1 MVRVGGGLRGRA
13 TSWPPTLSPSYYR
26 THAKDMR
33 LKCPCM
39 SLTSQASQIRPLHRR
54 RIVEAI
60 TSVPWCTLRCAV
72 AQVKQ
77 LYKSIRAR
85 LFRACCRMHK
95 E

>member
-60 TSVPWCTLRCAV
+60 HLRSMVHTAMRGRTGQAV
-72 AQVKQ
+72 V
-77 LYKSIRAR
+77 
-85 LFRACCRMHK
+85 
-95 E
+95 